1 MYSKI
6 EKKSQEHNRIWTTYP
21 LARTERNDDDQQ
33 LALRDDVQR
42 RDIDPTVGDEPQRDD
57 VLGAQT
63 TLVVGSE
70 IVAGLGSARESDSG
84 ELPGPVIRELA
95 DVGSSGTH
103 EPSSRGLFETAGFAR
118 RQPDRTTG
126 QDVGQVA
133 NEGSVT
139 PDFLALVATMQGAHE
154 GGSGEAPPNPFWD
167 QSVQDELR
175 FNVYDREIYLQFLA
189 LKNTHWLLLQALQL
203 ATGP

>member
-1 MYSKI
+1 MDLNLRRSRGKGGKLPLPPP
-6 EKKSQEHNRIWTTYP
+6 EDVQRDREEVAGAQPDLDDVSASTLA

-42 RDIDPTVGDEPQRDD
+42 RDIDLTVGDEPQRDD

-139 PDFLALVATMQGAHE
+139 PDFLALVATTQGAHE
-154 GGSGEAPPNPFWD
+154 GGRGEAPPNPFWD
-167 QSVQDELR
+167 QGVQDE
-175 FNVYDREIYLQFLA
+175 
-189 LKNTHWLLLQALQL
+189 
-203 ATGP
+203 